1 VQNKALVDSRFNAL
15 LTAAVDGII
24 IIDETGNIV
33 TLNRAA
39 EILFGYEFEELLGQN
54 ISQLM
59 PSPDRENHGQFL
71 RTYLETGERKV
82 IGNGR
87 KTTAQKKDRT
97 LFPIYLSVG
106 QINDTPGSQFV
117 GIIHDLTDQEN
128 QQRAVRQKELEVRQ
142 LRERLAYVSRFST
155 MGEMAAGIAHEINQ
169 PLTAI
174 ATYAQACNRMLSS
187 GQTDTP
193 DLLGAL
199 KKINEQTQRAS
210 KVLQGIRQLSKKH
223 AIVCKDHNCIQLI
236 REVVML
242 AQEYIHDK
250 DLQISLEFDGIAES
264 QKVRV
269 DLIQTQQV
277 LLNLINNAIESMGK
291 EKDSPTSSLKIA
303 AEKLDRAIV
312 IKARNLDGTMVEIA
326 VVDHGHGIDQA
337 HQDQLFDAFFTTKPS
352 GLGMG
357 LSICQSIVVAQG
369 GQIYYQPNAQKG
381 SIFAFTL
388 PKSIGTNP

>member
-1 VQNKALVDSRFNAL
+1 
-15 LTAAVDGII
+15 
-24 IIDETGNIV
+24 
-33 TLNRAA
+33 
-39 EILFGYEFEELLGQN
+39 
-54 ISQLM
+54 
-59 PSPDRENHGQFL
+59 
-71 RTYLETGERKV
+71 
-82 IGNGR
+82 
-87 KTTAQKKDRT
+87 
-97 LFPIYLSVG
+97 
-106 QINDTPGSQFV
+106 V